1 MNLTSSGPDQ
11 NREVSHMSNGKGITG
26 VVLAAGVGSRIK
38 PLSFETPKP
47 LLPVCNK
54 PIMYY
59 QLEAMASAGIRDFII
74 VVGHLKEKIM
84 DYFGDGSAWGFK
96 IRYIEQEKPLGIAHA
111 VGQLERHLD
120 GPFLL
125 FLGDIFTI
133 HRDLG
138 EVVAA
143 FHRKKASVVLVVK
156 KEDNPEYIKRN
167 FAIQLGRNGLVKR
180 VIEKPRYA
188 INNLK
193 GCGIY
198 LFDMP
203 IFDAIR
209 RTPRTAL
216 RDEYEITNSIQ
227 ILIEDGFR
235 VCTSE
240 IVDWDMNVTVPED
253 LLECNLKALRHM
265 YMRNVI
271 GENVK
276 LAQGTE
282 VVNSVIGD
290 NVRIASPIRI
300 SDSLI
305 LSGSRVDAG
314 GDISRSIV
322 SKGSSIGGG
331 NGAAV

>member
-1 MNLTSSGPDQ
+1 MPK
-11 NREVSHMSNGKGITG
+11 KGDITG
-26 VVLAAGVGSRIK
+26 VVLSAGLGSRIK

-54 PIMYY
+54 PIMHY

-74 VVGHLKEKIM
+74 VVGYLKEKIM
-84 DYFGDGSAWGFK
+84 DYFGDGSSWGFR
-96 IRYIEQEKPLGIAHA
+96 IRYVEQEKALGIAHA
-111 VGQLERHLD
+111 IGQLERHLD

-133 HRDLG
+133 HRDLT
-138 EVVAA
+138 EVIDT
-143 FHRKKASVVLVVK
+143 FHKKKASVVLVVK
-156 KEDNPEYIKRN
+156 KEENPEFIKRN
-167 FAIQLGRNGLVKR
+167 FAIQLGRNGLVKK
-180 VIEKPRYA
+180 VIEKPRYT

-227 ILIEDGFR
+227 ILIEDGLK
-235 VCTSE
+235 VYTSE
-240 IVDWDMNVTVPED
+240 IVEWDMNVTVPED
-253 LLECNLKALRHM
+253 LLECNLKALGHL

-271 GENVK
+271 GANVT
-276 LAQGTE
+276 LPHGTE

-290 NVRIASPIRI
+290 NVRIASPIKI

-305 LSGSRVDAG
+305 LPGARIDSA
-314 GDISRSIV
+314 GDIRRSIV
-322 SKGSSIGGG
+322 ASGASIGGN
-331 NGAAV
+331 NGAAI

>member
-1 MNLTSSGPDQ
+1 MARKAD
-11 NREVSHMSNGKGITG
+11 ITG
-26 VVLAAGVGSRIK
+26 VVLSAGLGSRIK

-54 PIMYY
+54 PIMQY
-59 QLEAMASAGIRDFII
+59 QLEAMASTGIRDFII
-74 VVGHLKEKIM
+74 VVGYLKEKIM
-84 DYFGDGSAWGFK
+84 EYFGDGSSWGLR
-96 IRYIEQEKPLGIAHA
+96 IRYVEQEKALGIAHA
-111 VGQLERHLD
+111 IGQLERHLD

-133 HRDLG
+133 HRDLT
-138 EVVAA
+138 EVIDA

-156 KEDNPEYIKRN
+156 KEENPEFIKRN
-167 FAIQLGRNGLVKR
+167 FAIQLGRNGLVKK
-180 VIEKPRYA
+180 VIEKPRYT

-227 ILIEDGFR
+227 ILIEDGFK
-235 VCTSE
+235 VYTSE
-240 IVDWDMNVTVPED
+240 IVEWDMNVTVPED
-253 LLECNLKALRHM
+253 LLECNMKALSHL
-265 YMRNVI
+265 YMKNVI
-271 GENVK
+271 GSNVT
-276 LAQGTE
+276 LAHGTE

-290 NVRIASPIRI
+290 NVRISAPIRI
-300 SDSLI
+300 SDSVI
-305 LSGSRVDAG
+305 LPGSRIEAG
-314 GDISRSIV
+314 RDISRSIV
-322 SKGSSIGGG
+322 SNSASIGGQS
-331 NGAAV
+331 GATL

>member
-1 MNLTSSGPDQ
+1 MVRDG
-11 NREVSHMSNGKGITG
+11 GITG
-26 VVLAAGVGSRIK
+26 VVLSAGLGTRIK
-38 PLSFETPKP
+38 PLSFDTPKP

-54 PIMYY
+54 PIMHY
-59 QLEAMASAGIRDFII
+59 QLESMASAGIRDFII
-74 VVGHLKEKIM
+74 VVGYLKEKIM
-84 DYFGDGSAWGFK
+84 EYFGDGSEWGFR
-96 IRYIEQEKPLGIAHA
+96 IRYVEQEKALGIAHA
-111 VGQLERHLD
+111 IGQLERHLD

-138 EVVAA
+138 ELIDT
-143 FHRKKASVVLVVK
+143 FHRKRASVVLVVK
-156 KEDNPEYIKRN
+156 KEENPESIKRN
-167 FAIQLGRNGLVKR
+167 FAIQLGRGGVVKR

-227 ILIEDGFR
+227 ILIEDGLK
-235 VCTSE
+235 VYTSE
-240 IVDWDMNVTVPED
+240 IVEWDMNVTVPED
-253 LLECNLKALRHM
+253 LLECNMRALKHL

-271 GENVK
+271 GENVS
-276 LAQGTE
+276 LPSGTE

-290 NVRIASPIRI
+290 GVRVATPIRI
-300 SDSLI
+300 SDSVI
-305 LSGSRVDAG
+305 LPGARIEAP

-322 SKGSSIGGG
+322 ASATGSGRC
-331 NGAAV
+331 A